1 MYKNCALILCLSML
15 ITGMCAVNANE
26 LNMNQELSGG
36 VLDMTLEEMQAELK
50 EEDIQEVYRF
60 REMMQSISSPE
71 RTVDYSVL
79 VNENAIYLDKESI
92 EILCRIVEAEAG
104 TEDEKGRILVANVV
118 MNRVE
123 SSGFPDTVKGVVFQK
138 SGGLYQFSP
147 VANGRYYRVTVSEE
161 TRKAVEKVLRGKD
174 ESQGALYF
182 VNRYAANTE
191 YMNWFDRRCTS
202 LFSYGRHEF
211 FS

>member
-1 MYKNCALILCLSML
+1 ML

-123 SSGFPDTVKGVVFQK
+123 SSRFPDTVKGVVFQK

>member
-26 LNMNQELSGG
+26 LNMKQELSGG

-123 SSGFPDTVKGVVFQK
+123 SSRFPDTVKGVVFQK

>member
-79 VNENAIYLDKESI
+79 VNENAIYLDEESI

-123 SSGFPDTVKGVVFQK
+123 SSRFPDTVKGVVFQK

>member
-104 TEDEKGRILVANVV
+104 SEDEKGRILVANVV

-123 SSGFPDTVKGVVFQK
+123 SSRFPDTVKGVVFQK

>member
-1 MYKNCALILCLSML
+1 MSSML
-15 ITGMCAVNANE
+15 DSMMDITSRYANMSRAAE
-26 LNMNQELSGG
+26 NNSETSSSSS
-36 VLDMTLEEMQAELK
+36 VRTLEEMQAELK

-79 VNENAIYLDKESI
+79 VNENAIYLDEESI
-92 EILCRIVEAEAG
+92 EILCRIVEAEAE

-123 SSGFPDTVKGVVFQK
+123 SSRFPDTVKGVDFQK

>member
-26 LNMNQELSGG
+26 LNINQELSGG
-36 VLDMTLEEMQAELK
+36 VLDMTLEEMQTELK

-123 SSGFPDTVKGVVFQK
+123 SSRFPDTVKGVVFQK

>member
-26 LNMNQELSGG
+26 LNMNRELSGG
-36 VLDMTLEEMQAELK
+36 VLDMTLEEMQAELN

-60 REMMQSISSPE
+60 REMMQNISSPE

-79 VNENAIYLDKESI
+79 VNENAIFLDEESI

-123 SSGFPDTVKGVVFQK
+123 SSRFPDTVKGVVFQK

-161 TRKAVEKVLRGKD
+161 TREAVEKVLRGKD

-182 VNRYAANTE
+182 VNRYAANAE
-191 YMNWFDRRCTS
+191 YMSWFDRKCTA

>member
-36 VLDMTLEEMQAELK
+36 VLDMTLEEMQTELK

-123 SSGFPDTVKGVVFQK
+123 SSRFPDTVKGVVFQK

-202 LFSYGRHEF
+202 LLSYGRHEF

>member
-123 SSGFPDTVKGVVFQK
+123 SSRFPDTVKGVVFQK

-147 VANGRYYRVTVSEE
+147 VANGRYYRVKVSAQ
-161 TRKAVEKVLRGKD
+161 TREAVEKVLRGAD

-182 VNRYAANTE
+182 VNRRAANGK
-191 YMNWFDRRCTS
+191 YMSWFDRKCTF
-202 LFSYGRHEF
+202 LFTHGRHEF

>member
-79 VNENAIYLDKESI
+79 VNENAIYLDEESI

-123 SSGFPDTVKGVVFQK
+123 SSRFPDF
-138 SGGLYQFSP
+138 
-147 VANGRYYRVTVSEE
+147 
-161 TRKAVEKVLRGKD
+161 
-174 ESQGALYF
+174 
-182 VNRYAANTE
+182 
-191 YMNWFDRRCTS
+191 
-202 LFSYGRHEF
+202 
-211 FS
+211 

>member
-92 EILCRIVEAEAG
+92 EIMCRIVEAEAG

-123 SSGFPDTVKGVVFQK
+123 SSRFPDTVKGVVFQK

>member
-118 MNRVE
+118 MNRVK
-123 SSGFPDTVKGVVFQK
+123 SSRFPDTVKGVVFQK

>member
-36 VLDMTLEEMQAELK
+36 VLDMTLEEMQTELK

-123 SSGFPDTVKGVVFQK
+123 SSRFPDTVKGVVFQK

-191 YMNWFDRRCTS
+191 YMNWFDRKCTS

>member
-123 SSGFPDTVKGVVFQK
+123 SSRFPDTVKGVVFQK
-138 SGGLYQFSP
+138 SGELYQFSP

>member
-36 VLDMTLEEMQAELK
+36 VLDMTLEEMQTELK

-123 SSGFPDTVKGVVFQK
+123 SSRFPDTVKGVVFQK

>member
-36 VLDMTLEEMQAELK
+36 VLDMTLEEMQTELK

-92 EILCRIVEAEAG
+92 EILCRIVG
-104 TEDEKGRILVANVV
+104 GSR
-118 MNRVE
+118 NR
-123 SSGFPDTVKGVVFQK
+123 G
-138 SGGLYQFSP
+138 
-147 VANGRYYRVTVSEE
+147 
-161 TRKAVEKVLRGKD
+161 
-174 ESQGALYF
+174 
-182 VNRYAANTE
+182 
-191 YMNWFDRRCTS
+191 
-202 LFSYGRHEF
+202 
-211 FS
+211 